1 MKDFSILLYEDMHE
15 AGKDLLKEK
24 AEIFFARSFE
34 EASLIKEVREM
45 DGIIIRANGKVSRIL
60 MDSAPKLKVIGR
72 HGVGV
77 ENIDLEAATEKGIWV
92 VNTPDANDTS
102 VAEHFFGL
110 ALMLSKMLKKADI
123 ALHEGRFEARYQ
135 YIGRELHG
143 KTLGILGFGKIGRAI
158 GRIGHKGFDMRILY
172 YDAIRYEEV
181 EKEIK
186 AVKVSLE
193 EVLSQSDYISINLPM
208 LPETKGLLKERE
220 FGLMKPSAYI
230 INLARGPIWDEKS
243 LYSVLKEGRIAGAAS
258 DVYEV
263 EPATKD
269 HPLLQ
274 LENFI
279 GTPHMAAHTDE
290 ALRRMSLVA
299 EDVIRV
305 LEGKAPVHPVNQ
317 PKRGMKG
324 EKVTD
329 LRIYQELCKGVDECG
344 ICIYACPKEVF
355 KPSETLNQKGY
366 KLPEVVNEDQCTQC
380 ENCMIFCPDLAIV
393 VSGEKLRRRAK
404 K

>member
-1 MKDFSILLYEDMHE
+1 MKNFSILLYEDMHE
-15 AGKDLLKEK
+15 AGKALLKEK

-34 EASLIKEVREM
+34 EASLIKEVREI

-193 EVLSQSDYISINLPM
+193 EVLSQSDYMSINLPM
-208 LPETKGLLKERE
+208 LPETKGLLKEKE

-230 INLARGPIWDEKS
+230 INRTYLG
-243 LYSVLKEGRIAGAAS
+243 
-258 DVYEV
+258 
-263 EPATKD
+263 
-269 HPLLQ
+269 
-274 LENFI
+274 
-279 GTPHMAAHTDE
+279 
-290 ALRRMSLVA
+290 
-299 EDVIRV
+299 
-305 LEGKAPVHPVNQ
+305 
-317 PKRGMKG
+317 
-324 EKVTD
+324 
-329 LRIYQELCKGVDECG
+329 
-344 ICIYACPKEVF
+344 
-355 KPSETLNQKGY
+355 
-366 KLPEVVNEDQCTQC
+366 
-380 ENCMIFCPDLAIV
+380 
-393 VSGEKLRRRAK
+393 
-404 K
+404 

>member
-1 MKDFSILLYEDMHE
+1 MGSFKILLYEDIHE
-15 AGKDLLKEK
+15 VGKALLREK
-24 AEIFFARSFE
+24 GEIFFATSFE
-34 EASLIKEVREM
+34 ESILIKEVTEM
-45 DGIIIRANGKVSRIL
+45 DGIIIRANGKVTRRL
-60 MDSAPKLKVIGR
+60 MESAPKLKVIGR

-77 ENIDLEAATEKGIWV
+77 ENIDLEAASDKGIWV

-110 ALMLSKMLKKADI
+110 TLILSKMLKKADL
-123 ALHEGRFEARYQ
+123 ALREGRFEVRYQ

-143 KTLGILGFGKIGRAI
+143 KTLGILGFGRIGRAV
-158 GRIGHKGFDMRILY
+158 GRIGYKGFDMKVLY
-172 YDAIRYEEV
+172 YDAVHYEEM
-181 EKEIK
+181 EKEIE
-186 AVKVSLE
+186 AEKVSLE
-193 EVLSQSDYISINLPM
+193 DLLTRSDYISINLPM
-208 LPETKGLLKERE
+208 LPATKGLLRERE

-230 INLARGPIWDEKS
+230 VNLARGPIWDENA
-243 LYSVLKEGRIAGAAS
+243 LYNALKEGKIAGAAS

-305 LEGKAPVHPVNQ
+305 LEGKRPLHPVNQ
-317 PKRGMKG
+317 PR
-324 EKVTD
+324 
-329 LRIYQELCKGVDECG
+329 LCRK
-344 ICIYACPKEVF
+344 
-355 KPSETLNQKGY
+355 
-366 KLPEVVNEDQCTQC
+366 
-380 ENCMIFCPDLAIV
+380 
-393 VSGEKLRRRAK
+393 
-404 K
+404 

>member
-1 MKDFSILLYEDMHE
+1 
-15 AGKDLLKEK
+15 
-24 AEIFFARSFE
+24 
-34 EASLIKEVREM
+34 
-45 DGIIIRANGKVSRIL
+45 L

-186 AVKVSLE
+186 AVKGSLE

-208 LPETKGLLKERE
+208 LPETKGLLKEKE
-220 FGLMKPSAYI
+220 FGLMKSSAYI
-230 INLARGPIWDEKS
+230 MNLARGPIWDEKA
-243 LYSVLKEGRIAGAAS
+243 LYSALKESRIAGAAS

-263 EPATKD
+263 EPATKE
-269 HPLLQ
+269 HALLK

-299 EDVIRV
+299 EDVIRI
-305 LEGKAPVHPVNQ
+305 LGGKAPVHPVNQ
-317 PKRGMKG
+317 PKRGM
-324 EKVTD
+324 E
-329 LRIYQELCKGVDECG
+329 
-344 ICIYACPKEVF
+344 
-355 KPSETLNQKGY
+355 
-366 KLPEVVNEDQCTQC
+366 
-380 ENCMIFCPDLAIV
+380 
-393 VSGEKLRRRAK
+393 RRLK
-404 K
+404 

>member
-1 MKDFSILLYEDMHE
+1 MKKFKILLYEDMHDV
-15 AGKDLLKEK
+15 GKVLLSEK
-24 AEIFFARSFE
+24 AEIFFATSFE
-34 EASLIKEVREM
+34 ESSLIKEVKEM
-45 DGIIIRANGKVSRIL
+45 DGIIIRANGKVSRKL
-60 MDSAPKLKVIGR
+60 MESAPKLKVIGR

-77 ENIDLEAATEKGIWV
+77 ENIDLDAATEKGIWV
-92 VNTPDANDTS
+92 VNTPDANDIS

-123 ALHEGRFEARYQ
+123 ALREGRWEVRYQ
-135 YIGRELHG
+135 YIGKELHG
-143 KTLGILGFGKIGRAI
+143 KTLGILGFGRIGRSV
-158 GRIGHKGFDMRILY
+158 GRIGHKGFDMKVLY

-186 AVKVSLE
+186 ALKMSLE
-193 EVLSQSDYISINLPM
+193 EVLSQSDYISINLPI
-208 LPETKGLLKERE
+208 LPETKGLLKARE
-220 FGLMKPSAYI
+220 FSLMKPSSYI
-230 INLARGPIWDEKS
+230 INLARGPIWDEKA
-243 LYSVLKEGRIAGAAS
+243 LYSALKEGRIAGAAS

-305 LEGKAPVHPVNQ
+305 LEGKVPVYPVN
-317 PKRGMKG
+317 PVVGK
-324 EKVTD
+324 
-329 LRIYQELCKGVDECG
+329 
-344 ICIYACPKEVF
+344 
-355 KPSETLNQKGY
+355 
-366 KLPEVVNEDQCTQC
+366 KL
-380 ENCMIFCPDLAIV
+380 
-393 VSGEKLRRRAK
+393 G
-404 K
+404 